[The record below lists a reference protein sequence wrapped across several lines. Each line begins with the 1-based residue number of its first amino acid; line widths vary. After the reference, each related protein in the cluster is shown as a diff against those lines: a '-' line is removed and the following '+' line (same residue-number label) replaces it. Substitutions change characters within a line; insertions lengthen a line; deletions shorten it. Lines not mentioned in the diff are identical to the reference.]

1 MSSEWLKLFNSLQF
15 SKFTVQRFY
24 LPSNICLTD
33 RKFDV
38 HGFSDASKNAYA
50 AVVYL
55 ACSNYSILLASKTR
69 VSPLQATSIP
79 RLELMA
85 CLLLSELIEIVLS
98 SISNSIDI
106 KNVYCW
112 SDSLDSLFWIKGE
125 NKTWKPFIQN
135 RVIKIRKI
143 VHPAKWRFCPGNK
156 NPADLP
162 SRGIRVSEFC
172 SDIFCNW
179 IKGPTFITKD
189 ESCWPVDASD
199 SYLPQDLQ
207 IVNVNVMKNEN
218 K

>member
-1 MSSEWLKLFNSLQF
+1 M
-15 SKFTVQRFY
+15 
-24 LPSNICLTD
+24 
-33 RKFDV
+33 
-38 HGFSDASKNAYA
+38 
-50 AVVYL
+50 YL
-55 ACSNYSILLASKTR
+55 ACSNYSIFLASKTR

-143 VHPAKWRFCPGNK
+143 VHPAKWRFCQRNK

-162 SRGIRVSEFC
+162 SRRIRASEFC

-179 IKGPTFITKD
+179 VKGPTFITKD
-189 ESCWPVDASD
+189 ESCWPVDASN
-199 SYLPQDLQ
+199 SYLPQDVQ
-207 IVNVNVMKNEN
+207 IVCKCDE